1 MVSIQ
6 MGTLFLSPA
15 IGCCYVQN
23 PSRVCKSIPAI
34 YMRIKT
40 PCNRMPTSAIRAAL
54 NTGVVGD
61 TNGSQEEKGVNY
73 ETGGEIKEALYE
85 ALDGINRGIFGTTSA
100 KKAEILGL
108 AELLE
113 SRNPTPNPTDN
124 LVDKVHGTWKLVYST
139 ISILGVKR
147 TKLGLRDFITLGD
160 FLQTVDVA
168 KEKAV
173 NVIKFNARGFKM
185 LNGQLTI
192 EASYKIASKTRVD
205 ITLVNSTVTPDQ
217 LMKLFQKNYDLLLA
231 IFNPSGWLDITYVDE
246 SMRIGRDD
254 KGNIFILERIEQQ
267 V

>member
-1 MVSIQ
+1 MIKQRTFYMVSIQ
-6 MGTLFLSPA
+6 MGALFLRPA
-15 IGCCYVQN
+15 IGCRYVQN

-40 PCNRMPTSAIRAAL
+40 PCNRMPISAFRAAL

-73 ETGGEIKEALYE
+73 ETSDEIKEALYE
-85 ALDGINRGIFGTTSA
+85 RLDGINRGIFGTTSA
-100 KKAEILGL
+100 KKAEILELAELLESNYETSRTTNGSQEEKGVNYETSDEIKEALYERLDGINRGIFGTTSAKKAEILEL

-113 SRNPTPNPTDN
+113 SRNPTPNPTNN

-160 FLQTVDVA
+160 FLQTIDVA

-185 LNGQLTI
+185 LNGQLII
-192 EASYKIASKTRVD
+192 EASYKIA
-205 ITLVNSTVTPDQ
+205 
-217 LMKLFQKNYDLLLA
+217 F
-231 IFNPSGWLDITYVDE
+231 
-246 SMRIGRDD
+246 
-254 KGNIFILERIEQQ
+254 
-267 V
+267 